1 MLIFL
6 FTLKVVGGMT
16 WCITNCTVAIDVDLL
31 FQENSTIGQKIALT
45 EKIVSALRKM
55 VCPMLIEPHQIQGS
69 DWKNIFPVVQWLV
82 KKVIE
87 TREIMGDNRR
97 AYSISQFDKKY
108 KLPSDY
114 SDDQIAKI
122 KSTINKVK
130 NHYKPVRKYKR
141 VDDVELTTE
150 EAKVSST
157 LLEYGRISVVGQ
169 NKKTEKTNESKN
181 DKQKNKIADQLK
193 SVESALGGGG
203 GPDEVEVNEEED
215 IRVAQEKILQKLM
228 GGMSEMTGREAEGKV
243 ASRVVGS
250 IVGMQSN
257 EIQKISDTFAKK
269 KAEIEE
275 AAREALLDPV
285 QELKNNIESL
295 EGKKGNKVKEIC
307 EVNNRLEQVS
317 NNKSSIKEELDGN
330 KELQE
335 AIKQEFDRLEEIEAN
350 AERAD
355 VKEIRELVMLNEKM
369 KKDEVAFKAN
379 CKSEMT
385 RMKELIKKLQEQI
398 QHRDEVGTE
407 NDEIVKKQLETDTKK
422 LNKVRR
428 NLAAKSRTVNDLS
441 RKIDEVPS
449 RAELTQYQKRFVELY
464 DQIAV
469 THVETKQF
477 YSAYNTLEDCRFNLQ
492 KEADLLDSIYDNFQ
506 TARSSQHAMQQYLKQ
521 FEQIVE
527 GVRANHKKF
536 EAKRSQEKAKRDERN
551 EQYQQLVDKDRM
563 YVKTI
568 REFQEECRKNEILVS
583 KLQAI

>member
-1 MLIFL
+1 
-6 FTLKVVGGMT
+6 MT

-108 KLPSDY
+108 KLPGDY
-114 SDDQIAKI
+114 SDDQIEKI
-122 KSTINKVK
+122 KSTLNEVK

-169 NKKTEKTNESKN
+169 SKKSDKANDSKSS
-181 DKQKNKIADQLK
+181 KQNNKIADQLK
-193 SVESALGGGG
+193 SVESALGGGS
-203 GPDEVEVNEEED
+203 DEVEVNEEED

-257 EIQKISDTFAKK
+257 EIQKISDSFAKK

-285 QELKNNIESL
+285 QELKNSIEHL
-295 EGKKGNKVKEIC
+295 ENAKENKLKESC
-307 EVNNRLEQVS
+307 EVNERLEKL
-317 NNKSSIKEELDGN
+317 NGNKSSIEEKLDGT
-330 KELQE
+330 KELQQ

-369 KKDEVAFKAN
+369 KKDEAAFKVN
-379 CKSEMT
+379 CKTEMN
-385 RMKELIKKLQEQI
+385 RMKEHIKSLQEQI

-407 NDEIVKKQLETDTKK
+407 NDEIVKNQLETDTKK
-422 LNKVRR
+422 LSKVRR
-428 NLAAKSRTVNDLS
+428 NLAAKSRMVNDLS
-441 RKIDEVPS
+441 RKIDEIPS

-464 DQIAV
+464 DQIAI

-506 TARSSQHAMQQYLKQ
+506 MATSSQHAMQQYLKQ

-527 GVRANHKKF
+527 GVRANRKKF
-536 EAKRSQEKAKRDERN
+536 EAKKLQEKAKRDERN
-551 EQYQQLVDKDRM
+551 EQYQKLVDKDRM